1 MCTVGSTPTL
11 PHHQRHSK
19 AVLSDR
25 FGRMQPVQRIN
36 GRVNGRMNGRINSEQ
51 RRAQLARRQRLV
63 GTQPGDV
70 EELTRDL
77 VCLHATDPAT
87 VYLSARARIPGFT
100 ISDLDRALYRDRT
113 LIKQLAMRRT
123 LFVID
128 RDHLADVQPAA
139 GERVAG
145 SESRKMIKMIEEAG
159 VASDGAR
166 WLRRARKAVLDALAG
181 GREATS
187 TELRDELPILQ
198 GMVRYGS
205 GKWSADL
212 PIAPRVLTILSAE
225 GQVVR
230 STNRGPW
237 YTSRPRWTTMDSWL
251 GRGWEPTDP
260 FVAHRRMVRRWLH
273 AFGPGTAADIKW
285 WLGSTVA
292 AVKRSLGELDV
303 VEVDLDGASGYLL
316 EDDLADLLDS
326 PPVDPWIALLPALD
340 PTPMG
345 WTDRS
350 WYLGDHKAL
359 VYDSNGNAGPTIWYA
374 GRIVGGWWQDPDGVV
389 ITHLLEDVG
398 HDAEAMVN
406 AEAERLTA
414 WLDGKVVMPRFP
426 SPLAKAVAG

>member
-1 MCTVGSTPTL
+1 
-11 PHHQRHSK
+11 
-19 AVLSDR
+19 
-25 FGRMQPVQRIN
+25 
-36 GRVNGRMNGRINSEQ
+36 
-51 RRAQLARRQRLV
+51 
-63 GTQPGDV
+63 
-70 EELTRDL
+70 
-77 VCLHATDPAT
+77 
-87 VYLSARARIPGFT
+87 
-100 ISDLDRALYRDRT
+100 
-113 LIKQLAMRRT
+113 
-123 LFVID
+123 
-128 RDHLADVQPAA
+128 
-139 GERVAG
+139 
-145 SESRKMIKMIEEAG
+145 
-159 VASDGAR
+159 
-166 WLRRARKAVLDALAG
+166 
-181 GREATS
+181 
-187 TELRDELPILQ
+187 
-198 GMVRYGS
+198 
-205 GKWSADL
+205 
-212 PIAPRVLTILSAE
+212 
-225 GQVVR
+225 
-230 STNRGPW
+230 
-237 YTSRPRWTTMDSWL
+237 MDSWL

-350 WYLGDHKAL
+350 WYLGDHKGL